1 MEEVIN
7 LLLSPL
13 FWAIMAGVISALFFW
28 IESRSLRQ
36 SIVVFGVNFTIELIL
51 CFLIKILPTK
61 NASVLGSFFFMT
73 TVAVITFSAIH
84 APKFIKTPMCV
95 KR

>member
-1 MEEVIN
+1 MEVAIN
-7 LLLSPL
+7 LLLSPIL
-13 FWAIMAGVISALFFW
+13 WATMAGVISALFFG
-28 IESRSLRQ
+28 IESKSLRQ

-61 NASVLGSFFFMT
+61 DASVLGSFFFMT
-73 TVAVITFSAIH
+73 TVAVIIFSAIH
-84 APKFIKTPMCV
+84 APKFIKTPMCA